1 MSKKNITKTK
11 VLQIH
16 KYGGPEV
23 LAWEDVDLPEP
34 GTGEV
39 LIRHTAI
46 GFNFVDTYHRTG
58 QFGNKDTFPLVL
70 GSQGVGIVRAI
81 GKGVSNLNI
90 GERIT
95 YSNLLGS
102 YSESRI
108 VPAERMVKL
117 PKDISDELAAAAFL
131 RGLTAYYLLKRLYPV
146 QPGETILVHAAA
158 GGAGLIICQW
168 AKAIGA
174 KVIGTVGTDAKAE
187 IVRSN
192 GCDYPIVYTRENF
205 VEKVMEITNGKGVPV
220 VYDSV
225 GRDTFMKSL
234 ECLSPMGMGINFG
247 TASGQVEPFPMQHL
261 HKKSLIVT
269 RPTLATYISNRKD
282 LDTAS
287 KEVFEVLRK
296 GIVNIKITGRY
307 KLKDA
312 AQAHIAI
319 ESRKT
324 SGVMIL
330 LP

>member
-1 MSKKNITKTK
+1 MKTK
-11 VLQIH
+11 VLQIY

-23 LAWEDVDLPEP
+23 LTWEDIDLPEP
-34 GTGEV
+34 GVGEAI
-39 LIRHTAI
+39 IRHTAI

-58 QFGNKDTFPLVL
+58 QFGNKAKFPLVL

-81 GKGVSNLNI
+81 GEGVNNLNI
-90 GERIT
+90 GERVT

-108 VPAERMVKL
+108 VPADRMVKL
-117 PKDISDELAAAAFL
+117 PEDISDELAAAGFL

-146 QPGETILVHAAA
+146 QSGETILVHAAA

-168 AKAIGA
+168 ARAIGA
-174 KVIGTVGTDAKAE
+174 IVIGTVSTDAKVE
-187 IVRSN
+187 IAQSH

-205 VEKVMEITNGKGVPV
+205 VDKVMEITNGKGVPV

-225 GRDTFMKSL
+225 GRDTFMNSL

-269 RPTLATYISNRKD
+269 RPTLATYISNRND

-287 KEVFEVLRK
+287 KEVFEVLRN
-296 GIVNIKITGRY
+296 GIVKINITGRY

-312 AQAHIAI
+312 AQAHYAI

-324 SGVMIL
+324 TGAMIL